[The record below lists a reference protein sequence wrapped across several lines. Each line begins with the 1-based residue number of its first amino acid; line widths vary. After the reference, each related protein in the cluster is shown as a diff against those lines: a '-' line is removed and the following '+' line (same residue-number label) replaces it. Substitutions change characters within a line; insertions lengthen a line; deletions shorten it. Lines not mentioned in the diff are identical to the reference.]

1 MSACK
6 SKHSSPSYIEESYFE
21 RSRELYFAQEEL
33 RQAEQVK
40 YRLYLKD
47 DAVSGLVSREV
58 LEQSEGFVNARA
70 RGIAAIATL
79 DRRLLTHKELLKFG
93 VSFIQENEL
102 GEGRKIASG
111 ERSIIF
117 SSDYKNIP
125 VTVKRLRAPNLLRL
139 SQEFLVMQHLS
150 SHQAVQHAFGIEV
163 DSVVNGLV
171 LSFVDGKSL
180 SVSRFE
186 NSIKLAVF
194 LVKFIEGLA
203 HLHKRGVLH
212 NNLRPC
218 HILVKRHENVPVIT
232 GFGNACLVS
241 DAYNIP
247 QSRIKE
253 FGEHC
258 LHPKEVRE
266 GKKPLS
272 IATDLHCFG
281 QTLSMMKLSDEG
293 RKTNVI
299 HSWISNFCSLCC
311 SMRKQN
317 EDFLLQ
323 HAGELIKLIGSVE
336 PALLT

>member
-1 MSACK
+1 M
-6 SKHSSPSYIEESYFE
+6 EESYFE
-21 RSRELYFAQEEL
+21 RSRELYLAQEEL
-33 RQAEQVK
+33 REAEQVK

-47 DAVSGLVSREV
+47 DAASGLVSREV

-102 GEGRKIASG
+102 EEGRKIASG
-111 ERSIIF
+111 ERSIVF
-117 SSDYKNIP
+117 SSEYKNIP
-125 VTVKRLRAPNLLRL
+125 VIVKRLRTPNLLRL
-139 SQEFLVMQHLS
+139 SQEFLIMQHLS

-163 DSVVNGLV
+163 DSLVNGLV

-180 SVSRFE
+180 SVARFE
-186 NSIKLAVF
+186 NSTKLAVF
-194 LVKFIEGLA
+194 VVKFIEGLA

-218 HILVKRHENVPVIT
+218 HVLVKHNENVPVIT

-241 DAYNIP
+241 DAYIIP

-281 QTLSMMKLSDEG
+281 QTLSMMRLVDEG
-293 RKTNVI
+293 RKINVI
-299 HSWISNFCSLCC
+299 HNWISNFCGLCC
-311 SMRKQN
+311 SLKKTN

-323 HAGELIKLIGSVE
+323 HAGELIKIIGSVE
-336 PALLT
+336 PALLA